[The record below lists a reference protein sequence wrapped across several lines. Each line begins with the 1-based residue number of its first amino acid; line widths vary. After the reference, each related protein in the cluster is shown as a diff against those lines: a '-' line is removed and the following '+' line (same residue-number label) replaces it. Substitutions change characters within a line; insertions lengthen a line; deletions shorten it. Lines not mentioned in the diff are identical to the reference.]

1 MPKQPDTPFGRLMR
15 EGLKRTGISQGKLGG
30 RISDFQNGPIYDA
43 SAIRMLMAGQRR
55 LNHKIVTE
63 IIDILGLD
71 WAEAWAA
78 SGLLPPDVSAADL
91 EVIQAHR
98 RRRGDRQLDSL
109 AATGAVSDQ
118 QRGATSGYLLFPAHL
133 DTSNESGQLAQL
145 AEAAA

>member
-1 MPKQPDTPFGRLMR
+1 MPKQPDTPFGKLMR
-15 EGLKRTGISQGKLGG
+15 AGLKRTGISQGKLGG
-30 RISDFQNGPIYDA
+30 RNSDFQNGPIYDA

-98 RRRGDRQLDSL
+98 RRRGDRQLENV
-109 AATGAVSDQ
+109 AAAASVSDLG
-118 QRGATSGYLLFPAHL
+118 RSTTGTLVTSR
-133 DTSNESGQLAQL
+133 LARV
-145 AEAAA
+145 A